1 MRKILITGGSRGIG
15 AACVRK
21 FAEEGAAVC
30 FVYKSS
36 HAEAE
41 KLAKETGAAPICADL
56 SDKNQAADAVKKAAG
71 IMGGIDVLVNNAG
84 VCHFSLFTDET
95 DAQFDEIISANLTSA
110 MVCAREAAKF
120 MVAEHCGR
128 IINVSS
134 VWGICGS
141 SCEAL
146 YSATKAGIIGLT
158 KALAK
163 ELGPSSVTVNC
174 IAPGVI
180 DTDMNGALTPEI
192 LASLAEE
199 TPLGRIGRA
208 EEVAD
213 TVAWLAGEESSFITG
228 QVLGL
233 NGGLVIG

>member
-15 AACVRK
+15 AACVKK

-56 SDKNQAADAVKKAAG
+56 SDKKQAADAVKKAAG

-180 DTDMNGALTPEI
+180 DTDMNASLTPETLNE
-192 LASLAEE
+192 LAQE
-199 TPLGRIGRA
+199 TPLCRIGQPH
-208 EEVAD
+208 EVAD
-213 TVAWLAGEESSFITG
+213 VVAFLASEKASFITG
-228 QVLGL
+228 QIIAVD
-233 NGGLVIG
+233 GGFAL

>member
-21 FAEEGAAVC
+21 FAGEGAAVC
-30 FVYKSS
+30 FAYKNS
-36 HAEAE
+36 HTEAD

-56 SDKNQAADAVKKAAG
+56 ADKKQASDAVKKAAQ

-95 DAQFDEIISANLTSA
+95 DVQIDEILSANLTSA
-110 MVCAREAAKF
+110 MVCAREAARF
-120 MVAEHCGR
+120 MVAQHYGR
-128 IINVSS
+128 IINISS
-134 VWGICGS
+134 VWGLCGS
-141 SCEAL
+141 SCEAT
-146 YSATKAGIIGLT
+146 YSATKAGLIGLT

-180 DTDMNGALTPEI
+180 DTDMNSTLTPET
-192 LASLAEE
+192 LDSLAQE
-199 TPLGRIGRA
+199 TPLCRIGRP

-213 TVAWLAGEESSFITG
+213 AVAFLASDNASFITG
-228 QVLGL
+228 QIIAID
-233 NGGLVIG
+233 GGFSL

>member
-21 FAEEGAAVC
+21 FANEGAAVC
-30 FVYKSS
+30 FVYKNS

-56 SDKNQAADAVKKAAG
+56 ADKKQAADAVKRAAE

-95 DAQFDEIISANLTSA
+95 DAQIDELISANLTSA
-110 MVCAREAAKF
+110 MVCAREAARL

-134 VWGICGS
+134 VWGLCGS

-146 YSATKAGIIGLT
+146 YSATKAGLIGLT

-180 DTDMNGALTPEI
+180 DTDMNASLTPETLDE
-192 LASLAEE
+192 LAQE
-199 TPLGRIGRA
+199 TPLCRIGRPD
-208 EEVAD
+208 EVAD
-213 TVAWLAGEESSFITG
+213 AVFFLASEKASFITG
-228 QVLGL
+228 QIIAVD
-233 NGGLVIG
+233 GGFAL

>member
-15 AACVRK
+15 AACVKK
-21 FAEEGAAVC
+21 FAREGAAVC

-41 KLAKETGAAPICADL
+41 KLAKETGAAPICTDL
-56 SDKNQAADAVKKAAG
+56 TDKKQATDAVKKAAE
-71 IMGGIDVLVNNAG
+71 IMGGIDVLINNAG
-84 VCHFSLFTDET
+84 VCHFSLFTDES
-95 DAQFDEIISANLTSA
+95 DSQIDEILSANLTSA
-110 MVCAREAAKF
+110 MICAREAAKF

-134 VWGICGS
+134 VWGISGA

-146 YSATKAGIIGLT
+146 YSAAKAGLIGLT

-163 ELGPSSVTVNC
+163 ELGPSSITVNC

-180 DTDMNGALTPEI
+180 DTDMNASLTPETLEA
-192 LASLAEE
+192 LADE
-199 TPLGRIGRA
+199 TPLCRIGQPQ
-208 EEVAD
+208 EVAE
-213 TVAWLAGEESSFITG
+213 LAFFLSSDKAAFITG
-228 QVLGL
+228 QTIAID
-233 NGGLVIG
+233 GGFAL

>member
-15 AACVRK
+15 AACVKK

-30 FVYKSS
+30 FIYKSS

-95 DAQFDEIISANLTSA
+95 DVQFDEIIAANLTSV

-180 DTDMNGALTPEI
+180 DTDMNAALTPET
-192 LASLAEE
+192 LNELTQE
-199 TPLGRIGRA
+199 TPLCRIGQPH
-208 EEVAD
+208 EVAD
-213 TVAWLAGEESSFITG
+213 AVAFLASEKASFITG
-228 QVLGL
+228 QIIAVD
-233 NGGLVIG
+233 GGFAL

>member
-15 AACVRK
+15 AACVKK

-120 MVAEHCGR
+120 MVAEHRGR

-180 DTDMNGALTPEI
+180 DTDMNASLTPETLNE
-192 LASLAEE
+192 LAQE
-199 TPLGRIGRA
+199 TPLCRIGQPH
-208 EEVAD
+208 EVAD
-213 TVAWLAGEESSFITG
+213 AVAFLASENASFITG
-228 QVLGL
+228 QIIAVD
-233 NGGLVIG
+233 GGFAL

>member
-15 AACVRK
+15 AACVKK

-56 SDKNQAADAVKKAAG
+56 SDKKQAADAVKKAAG

-180 DTDMNGALTPEI
+180 NTDMNASLTPETLNE
-192 LASLAEE
+192 LAQE
-199 TPLGRIGRA
+199 TPLCRIGQPH
-208 EEVAD
+208 EVAD
-213 TVAWLAGEESSFITG
+213 AVAFLASEKASFITG
-228 QVLGL
+228 QIIAVD
-233 NGGLVIG
+233 GGFAL

>member
-15 AACVRK
+15 AACVKK
-21 FAEEGAAVC
+21 FAKEGAAVC

-56 SDKNQAADAVKKAAG
+56 SDKNQATDAVKKAAG

-180 DTDMNGALTPEI
+180 DTDMN
-192 LASLAEE
+192 ASLAPETLEELAQE
-199 TPLGRIGRA
+199 TPLCRIGQPH
-208 EEVAD
+208 EVAD
-213 TVAWLAGEESSFITG
+213 AVAFLASEKASFITG
-228 QVLGL
+228 QIIAVD
-233 NGGLVIG
+233 GGFAL

>member
-1 MRKILITGGSRGIG
+1 MKKILITGGSRGIG

-21 FAEEGAAVC
+21 FAGEGAAVC
-30 FVYKSS
+30 FVYKNS
-36 HAEAE
+36 HAKAD

-56 SDKNQAADAVKKAAG
+56 SDKKQASDAVKKAAE

-84 VCHFSLFTDET
+84 VCHFFLFTDES
-95 DAQFDEIISANLTSA
+95 DAQIDEILSANLTSA
-110 MVCAREAAKF
+110 MICSREAAKF
-120 MVAEHCGR
+120 MVAQHSGR

-146 YSATKAGIIGLT
+146 YSATKAGLIGLT

-163 ELGPSSVTVNC
+163 ELGPSGITVNC

-180 DTDMNGALTPEI
+180 DTDMNASLTPET
-192 LASLAEE
+192 LESLADE
-199 TPLGRIGRA
+199 TPLCRIGQPQ
-208 EEVAD
+208 EVAE
-213 TVAWLAGEESSFITG
+213 LAFFLSSDKAAFITG
-228 QVLGL
+228 QTIAID
-233 NGGLVIG
+233 GGFAL

>member
-15 AACVRK
+15 AACVKK

-146 YSATKAGIIGLT
+146 YSATKAGLIGLT

-180 DTDMNGALTPEI
+180 DTDMNASLTPETLDE
-192 LASLAEE
+192 LAQE
-199 TPLGRIGRA
+199 TPLCRIGHPD
-208 EEVAD
+208 EVAD
-213 TVAWLAGEESSFITG
+213 AVFFLTSEKASFITG
-228 QVLGL
+228 QIIAVD
-233 NGGLVIG
+233 GGFAL

>member
-15 AACVRK
+15 AACVKK

-56 SDKNQAADAVKKAAG
+56 SDKKQAADAVKKAAG

-120 MVAEHCGR
+120 MVAEHRGR

-180 DTDMNGALTPEI
+180 DTDMNASLTPETLNA
-192 LASLAEE
+192 LAQE
-199 TPLGRIGRA
+199 TPLCRIGQPH
-208 EEVAD
+208 EVAD
-213 TVAWLAGEESSFITG
+213 AVAFLASEKASFITG
-228 QVLGL
+228 QIIAVD
-233 NGGLVIG
+233 GGFAL

>member
-1 MRKILITGGSRGIG
+1 MRKILVTGGSRGIG

-21 FAEEGAAVC
+21 FASEGAAVC

-41 KLAKETGAAPICADL
+41 KLAKETGGAPICADL
-56 SDKNQAADAVKKAAG
+56 ADKKQAAEAVKTAAEK
-71 IMGGIDVLVNNAG
+71 MGGIDVLVNNAG

-95 DAQFDEIISANLTSA
+95 DDQIDQIISANLTSS

-120 MVAEHCGR
+120 MVADHFGR
-128 IINVSS
+128 IINISS

-146 YSATKAGIIGLT
+146 YSATKAGLIGLT

-163 ELGPSSVTVNC
+163 ELGPSSITVNC
-174 IAPGVI
+174 ISPGVI
-180 DTDMNGALTPEI
+180 DTDMN
-192 LASLAEE
+192 ASLTQETLDSLAQE
-199 TPLGRIGRA
+199 TPLCRIGQPD
-208 EEVAD
+208 EVAD
-213 TVAWLAGEESSFITG
+213 AVAFLASDSASFITG
-228 QVLGL
+228 QIIAVD
-233 NGGLVIG
+233 GGFAL

>member
-21 FAEEGAAVC
+21 FAHEGAAVC
-30 FVYKSS
+30 FVYKNSR
-36 HAEAE
+36 AEAQ
-41 KLAKETGAAPICADL
+41 KLAEETGAAPICADL
-56 SDKNQAADAVKKAAG
+56 ADKEQASDAVKKAAE

-84 VCHFSLFTDET
+84 VCHFSLFTDES
-95 DAQFDEIISANLTSA
+95 DSQIDEILSANLTSA
-110 MVCAREAAKF
+110 MICAREAAKF
-120 MVAEHCGR
+120 MVAQHCGR

-146 YSATKAGIIGLT
+146 YSTSKAGLIGLT

-163 ELGPSSVTVNC
+163 ELGPSGITVNC

-180 DTDMNGALTPEI
+180 DTDMNSSLTPETLEA
-192 LASLAEE
+192 LADE
-199 TPLGRIGRA
+199 TPLCRIGRPQ
-208 EEVAD
+208 EVAE
-213 TVAWLAGEESSFITG
+213 LAFFLSSEKAAFITG
-228 QVLGL
+228 QTIAID
-233 NGGLVIG
+233 GGFAL

>member
-30 FVYKSS
+30 FVYKNSR
-36 HAEAE
+36 AEAR
-41 KLAKETGAAPICADL
+41 KLAEETGAAPICADL
-56 SDKNQAADAVKKAAG
+56 ADKEQASDAVKKAAE

-84 VCHFSLFTDET
+84 VCHFSLFTDES
-95 DAQFDEIISANLTSA
+95 DSQIDEILSANLTSA
-110 MVCAREAAKF
+110 MICAREAAKF
-120 MVAEHCGR
+120 MVAQHCGR
-128 IINVSS
+128 MINISS

-146 YSATKAGIIGLT
+146 YSATKAGLIGLT

-163 ELGPSSVTVNC
+163 ELGPSGITVNC

-180 DTDMNGALTPEI
+180 DTDMNAALTPETLEA
-192 LASLAEE
+192 LADE
-199 TPLGRIGRA
+199 TPLCRIGRPQ
-208 EEVAD
+208 EVAE
-213 TVAWLAGEESSFITG
+213 LAFFLASDKSAFITG
-228 QVLGL
+228 QTIAID
-233 NGGLVIG
+233 GGFAL

>member
-15 AACVRK
+15 AACVKK

-56 SDKNQAADAVKKAAG
+56 SDKKQAADAVKKAAG

-180 DTDMNGALTPEI
+180 DTDMN
-192 LASLAEE
+192 ASLAPETLEELAQE
-199 TPLGRIGRA
+199 TPLCRIGRPH
-208 EEVAD
+208 EVAD
-213 TVAWLAGEESSFITG
+213 AVAFLASEKASFITG
-228 QVLGL
+228 QIIAVD
-233 NGGLVIG
+233 GGFAL

>member
-15 AACVRK
+15 AACVKK
-21 FAEEGAAVC
+21 FAKEGAVVC

-36 HAEAE
+36 HDEAE

-56 SDKNQAADAVKKAAG
+56 SDKNQAADAVKKAAEV
-71 IMGGIDVLVNNAG
+71 MGGIDVLVNNAG

-180 DTDMNGALTPEI
+180 DTDMNSALTPETLNE
-192 LASLAEE
+192 LAQE
-199 TPLGRIGRA
+199 TPLCRIGQPH
-208 EEVAD
+208 EVAD
-213 TVAWLAGEESSFITG
+213 AVAFLASEKASFITG
-228 QVLGL
+228 QIIAVD
-233 NGGLVIG
+233 GGFAL

>member
-15 AACVRK
+15 AACVKK

-41 KLAKETGAAPICADL
+41 KLAKETGTAPICADL
-56 SDKNQAADAVKKAAG
+56 SDKKQAADAVKKAVG

-110 MVCAREAAKF
+110 MICAREAAKF

-180 DTDMNGALTPEI
+180 DTDMNASLTPETLNE
-192 LASLAEE
+192 LAQE
-199 TPLGRIGRA
+199 TPLCRIGQPH
-208 EEVAD
+208 EVAD
-213 TVAWLAGEESSFITG
+213 VVAFLASEKASFITG
-228 QVLGL
+228 QIIAVD
-233 NGGLVIG
+233 GGFAL

>member
-21 FAEEGAAVC
+21 FAHEGAAVC
-30 FVYKSS
+30 FVYKNSR
-36 HAEAE
+36 AEAQ
-41 KLAKETGAAPICADL
+41 KLAEETGAAPICADL
-56 SDKNQAADAVKKAAG
+56 AYKKQASDAVKKAAE

-84 VCHFSLFTDET
+84 VCHFSLFTDES
-95 DAQFDEIISANLTSA
+95 DSQIDEILSANLTSA
-110 MVCAREAAKF
+110 MICAREAAKF
-120 MVAEHCGR
+120 MVAQHCGR

-146 YSATKAGIIGLT
+146 YSTSKAGLIGLT

-163 ELGPSSVTVNC
+163 ELGPSGITVNC

-180 DTDMNGALTPEI
+180 DTDMNSSLTPETLEA
-192 LASLAEE
+192 LADE
-199 TPLGRIGRA
+199 TPLCRIGRPQ
-208 EEVAD
+208 EVAE
-213 TVAWLAGEESSFITG
+213 LAFFLSSEKAAFITG
-228 QVLGL
+228 QTIAID
-233 NGGLVIG
+233 GGFAL

>member
-15 AACVRK
+15 AACVKK

-180 DTDMNGALTPEI
+180 DTDMNASLTPETLNE
-192 LASLAEE
+192 LAQE
-199 TPLGRIGRA
+199 TPLCRIGQPH
-208 EEVAD
+208 EVAD
-213 TVAWLAGEESSFITG
+213 AVAFLASENASFITG
-228 QVLGL
+228 QIIAVD
-233 NGGLVIG
+233 GGFAL

>member
-180 DTDMNGALTPEI
+180 DTDMN
-192 LASLAEE
+192 ASLIPETLNELAQE
-199 TPLGRIGRA
+199 TPLCRIGQPH
-208 EEVAD
+208 EVAD
-213 TVAWLAGEESSFITG
+213 AVAFLASENASFITG
-228 QVLGL
+228 QIIAVD
-233 NGGLVIG
+233 GGFAL

>member
-15 AACVRK
+15 AACVKK
-21 FAEEGAAVC
+21 FAKEGAAVC

-56 SDKNQAADAVKKAAG
+56 SDKKQAADAVKKAAG

-180 DTDMNGALTPEI
+180 DTDMNASLTPETLNE
-192 LASLAEE
+192 LAQE
-199 TPLGRIGRA
+199 TPLCRIGQPH
-208 EEVAD
+208 EVAD
-213 TVAWLAGEESSFITG
+213 AVAFLASEKASFITG
-228 QVLGL
+228 QIIAVD
-233 NGGLVIG
+233 GGFAL

>member
-21 FAEEGAAVC
+21 FAEDGAAVC

-41 KLAKETGAAPICADL
+41 RLSKETGAAPICADL
-56 SDKNQAADAVKKAAG
+56 ADKKQAAEAVKKAAE

-95 DAQFDEIISANLTSA
+95 DAQIDELISANLTSA
-110 MVCAREAAKF
+110 MVCAREAARL
-120 MVAEHCGR
+120 MVAEHNGR
-128 IINVSS
+128 IINISS
-134 VWGICGS
+134 VWGLCGS

-146 YSATKAGIIGLT
+146 YSAAKAGLVGLT

-180 DTDMNGALTPEI
+180 DTDMNASLTPETLDE
-192 LASLAEE
+192 LAQE
-199 TPLGRIGRA
+199 TPLCRIGRPD
-208 EEVAD
+208 EVAD
-213 TVAWLAGEESSFITG
+213 AVFFLASEKASFITG
-228 QVLGL
+228 QIIAVD
-233 NGGLVIG
+233 GGFAL

>member
-56 SDKNQAADAVKKAAG
+56 SDKKQAADAVKKAAG

-120 MVAEHCGR
+120 MVAEHRGR

-180 DTDMNGALTPEI
+180 DTDMNASLTPETLSE
-192 LASLAEE
+192 LAQE
-199 TPLGRIGRA
+199 TPLCRIGQPH
-208 EEVAD
+208 EVAD
-213 TVAWLAGEESSFITG
+213 AVVFLASEKASFITG
-228 QVLGL
+228 QIIAVD
-233 NGGLVIG
+233 GGFAL